1 MNLSDVILISL
12 GMIVLFALL
21 LYPLR
26 IRREPPQIFLRV
38 NVKSSDP
45 RAVEFRVDSI
55 YSDLHLQTFTYALTS
70 KSELEGILL
79 TFILDKFKYEVGIA
93 DNFRLRDCI
102 LDGRDFYLNI
112 SSDKTKIK
120 LTVIYQKSE
129 PRIKRS
135 CLPQIQPSTD

>member
-1 MNLSDVILISL
+1 MLTTDSTFNRLAKRYGELLNQPGMTTQEALRLAAYEPFKMELEHKIKLSAIL
-12 GMIVLFALL
+12 ALVF
-21 LYPLR
+21 
-26 IRREPPQIFLRV
+26 E
-38 NVKSSDP
+38 
-45 RAVEFRVDSI
+45 
-55 YSDLHLQTFTYALTS
+55 LTS

-93 DNFRLRDCI
+93 DNIRLRDCI

>member
-21 LYPLR
+21 LYPPR

-55 YSDLHLQTFTYALTS
+55 YSDLHLQTFTYTLTS

-79 TFILDKFKYEVGIA
+79 TFILEKLKYEVGVA
-93 DNFRLRDCI
+93 DNIRLRDCI

-112 SSDKTKIK
+112 DSNKTKIK

-135 CLPQIQPSTD
+135 CLLQIQPSTD